1 MRVRSRRAL
10 SLCALLSC
18 VSLHVLCAG
27 RGMCACEL
35 NCPRAAKVIMWK
47 TCKIKISLSLSLS
60 LSLGSVSGMNT
71 GQSVLSRPQTAM
83 PNRRA
88 AQLAVLRLFLGV
100 PIQDLS
106 APRAPPPQA
115 AVAPGMA
122 DPLMMRQL
130 EELSSEN
137 ADLKAIFTG
146 REAEYLT
153 AIQKLEIAQA
163 AAEVHVQ
170 AELQLALAQ
179 EEEEEEGGRFI
190 QS

>member
-1 MRVRSRRAL
+1 
-10 SLCALLSC
+10 
-18 VSLHVLCAG
+18 
-27 RGMCACEL
+27 
-35 NCPRAAKVIMWK
+35 
-47 TCKIKISLSLSLS
+47 
-60 LSLGSVSGMNT
+60 
-71 GQSVLSRPQTAM
+71 M

-88 AQLAVLRLFLGV
+88 AQLAVLRLFLGA

>member
-1 MRVRSRRAL
+1 
-10 SLCALLSC
+10 
-18 VSLHVLCAG
+18 
-27 RGMCACEL
+27 MCACEL

-137 ADLKAIFTG
+137 A
-146 REAEYLT
+146 
-153 AIQKLEIAQA
+153 EIADWLIRLTHNQRNWGFGLCFLHLRNVKGFA
-163 AAEVHVQ
+163 WNHKRVYRIYLRNQ
-170 AELQLALAQ
+170 
-179 EEEEEEGGRFI
+179 
-190 QS
+190 